1 MSSNP
6 SILAGVI
13 GWPIAHSR
21 SPLIHGHWLQQ
32 HRISGVYIPLPVRPE
47 DAASAI
53 RALPKLGFAGVN
65 ATLPHKIIALDVAD
79 EVDALARRI
88 GAANTLVV
96 RDGAIHATNT
106 DAEGFMENL
115 RVSATAALRD
125 RFTRDSQG
133 AGHAGFLLNAPEFN
147 VSSGPSVVLGAGGAA
162 RAILVALLD
171 AGAPEIRL
179 ANRTRGRA
187 DDLAAELGAGR
198 ITVIDWAERSAALA
212 GAALLVNTTS
222 MGMHGQEPLE
232 IALDDLPADAVVN
245 DIVYAPLETG
255 LLAAARAQGNITV
268 DGLGMLLYQAVP
280 GFEAWFGVRPAVTE
294 ELRAIV
300 VRDLGGK

>member
-1 MSSNP
+1 MSANP
-6 SILAGVI
+6 SIIAGVI

-47 DAASAI
+47 DASAAI

-88 GAANTLVV
+88 GAANTLII
-96 RDGAIHATNT
+96 RDGAILATNT

-115 RVSATAALRD
+115 RVTASAALRS
-125 RFTRDSQG
+125 RFARGSQG
-133 AGHAGFLLNAPEFN
+133 AGHAGFLLNAPEFTAG
-147 VSSGPSVVLGAGGAA
+147 SGPAVVLGAGGAA
-162 RAILVALLD
+162 RAVLVALLD
-171 AGAPEIRL
+171 GGAPEIRL
-179 ANRTRGRA
+179 VNRTRGRA
-187 DDLAAELGAGR
+187 QDLAAELGGGR
-198 ITVIDWAERSAALA
+198 VTVVDWTERSEALA

-232 IALDDLPADAVVN
+232 IVLDDLPAESVVN

-255 LLAAARAQGNITV
+255 LLAAARARGNIVV
-268 DGLGMLLYQAVP
+268 DGLGMLLHQAVP

-294 ELRAIV
+294 ELRGIV
-300 VRDLGGK
+300 VQDLGGK